1 MRTSLFP
8 KGVGGSPFLSSR
20 LLKLHPMPTDRLTQ
34 RQRLFAEAVAQGR
47 SQIEAAHLAGYSGKN
62 RASAASLLA
71 HLPKVQNEISRV
83 RSSIERTKEFTVNWW
98 RGELRD
104 LLDDCRN
111 AEDLPTRAR
120 ALEMAGRH
128 IGALD
133 PQQQVSPQ
141 VAQLFVALAD
151 AARAG
156 TLPALPS
163 AERAAV
169 SADTVTV
176 EDTRTRTREG
186 VIIDQDLHEQECF
199 PGEGGAG

>member
-1 MRTSLFP
+1 
-8 KGVGGSPFLSSR
+8 
-20 LLKLHPMPTDRLTQ
+20 MPGKAQNHTRLTNH
-34 RQRLFAEAVAQGR
+34 QRLYVEARAQGQSQAEAAR
-47 SQIEAAHLAGYSGKN
+47 IANYAPSGAN
-62 RASAASLLA
+62 SVSASLER
-71 HLPKVQNEISRV
+71 LPKIKDAIARA
-83 RSSIERTKEFTVNWW
+83 RSEIERTTEFTLNWW

-104 LLDDCRN
+104 LLDACRN

-151 AARAG
+151 AARSG

-163 AERAAV
+163 ADPVAV
-169 SADTVTV
+169 NADTI

-186 VIIDQDLHEQECF
+186 VIIDADLHEQECF